1 MKGKIKLIIQFLIRK
16 FTKEESKNSSKLKKR
31 NQKIIWASH
40 IANLLTA
47 ISVIGLSVIGTIAT
61 NVAISTI
68 VILSI
73 TMGIIGV
80 LGKWLNSTIDEY
92 AEYVDDTGNV
102 PPDSTEAPM
111 PDASQSQGQLSFPF
125 MEDKL

>member
-1 MKGKIKLIIQFLIRK
+1 MVVQFLIRK
-16 FTKEESKNSSKLKKR
+16 FTKEESKNSTKLKKR

-61 NVAISTI
+61 NVAISTL
-68 VILSI
+68 VTLAI

-92 AEYVDDTGNV
+92 AEYVDDTGSV
-102 PPDSTEAPM
+102 PPDNSESPL
-111 PDASQSQGQLSFPF
+111 PDTSESQGQLTFPF